1 MTFERLD
8 GLPGVEPDLPASFR
22 AEWEFLAA
30 PGTWLT
36 GDERVAV
43 AAVARA
49 ARSGGPI
56 PETTLSAVEVDAA
69 ITLGREPGVIRA
81 GIVDAWY
88 ERGLVVERYVEI
100 VGISSRIT
108 AVDSFHRT
116 MGLDLEPLPKPAG
129 GQPTRT
135 PSNPGA
141 RRTRRSYAPTV
152 GAPQIVTVLSLVPDE
167 QAAWIRLSD
176 AMYMTFEAMNLPG
189 DQRGLHRSEIEVVA
203 ARTSLINECF
213 F

>member
-1 MTFERLD
+1 MTFEPLD
-8 GLPGVEPDLPASFR
+8 GLPGAEPDLAASFR

-49 ARSGGPI
+49 ARSGDPI
-56 PETTLSAVEVDAA
+56 PKTALDAVEDDVA
-69 ITLGREPGVIRA
+69 ITLGRTPGVIRA
-81 GIVDAWY
+81 DVVDAWY
-88 ERGLVVERYVEI
+88 RRGLVVERYIEM
-100 VGISSRIT
+100 VGIASRIT
-108 AVDSFHRT
+108 AVDSFHRA
-116 MGLDLEPLPKPAG
+116 MGLPLEALPQPMDG
-129 GQPTRT
+129 EPTRIAAD
-135 PSNPGA
+135 PSA

-152 GAPQIVTVLSLVPDE
+152 GAPQIVTVLSLVPAE